1 MFRIFAIVMKRLA
14 NTPTDA
20 LTDAAILAGTFALLS
35 ALTYY
40 ICASNLC
47 FLEHTATYIDHS
59 PSTDSMLAQPGGY
72 VRVWA
77 LWMQQWFVHPVTASL
92 ILGALLSVI
101 TLSLYRIIRR
111 LTGLRWL
118 MPLALIPSLTLI
130 SAHTGID
137 YRLDST
143 VAVALTAVCL
153 LPVAA
158 FSGTW
163 TWIVM
168 PLAGSVLVS
177 AMAGPAGL
185 LFAICAVI
193 ISIAADRKRGLLSL
207 AGVLAAAAMAY
218 YAYSTG
224 VWPSAVNAM
233 LPWGY
238 YPHWHHGEVWDLLP
252 WIATVGVFIV
262 AGFIRLVAIGA
273 KIKSWL
279 IPSLSCTLAAIALGW
294 TIYAGV
300 EKPTDSF
307 VTMWQLSSAHE
318 WDKVT
323 AVYKD
328 VDKEDATMQNFLNLA
343 LAEKG
348 TLCDYLFWHPNNGVA
363 ALHNTERKSPY
374 TYMLLSDVYYSMGFI
389 ALAKRFAFEANEAL
403 GNSSPQMLMRLAD
416 TNIITGDYAV
426 AEKYLGLL
434 GRTSRYSG
442 WAEGRRRLLY
452 DDVAVTADPVLGL
465 KRRCIFPDD
474 RFSGSEGIA
483 DDMLQVL
490 RNNPSHRSTMQ
501 YLCAYHMLSRNIPA
515 LVGLVEEFHGT
526 HALKSPL
533 PVHVQ
538 EALVVDGLING
549 GGIEPSYSIHPSV
562 LERCRAFWA
571 EHKPQPNTL
580 WNYLR
585 KK

>member
-1 MFRIFAIVMKRLA
+1 
-14 NTPTDA
+14 
-20 LTDAAILAGTFALLS
+20 
-35 ALTYY
+35 
-40 ICASNLC
+40 
-47 FLEHTATYIDHS
+47 
-59 PSTDSMLAQPGGY
+59 
-72 VRVWA
+72 
-77 LWMQQWFVHPVTASL
+77 
-92 ILGALLSVI
+92 
-101 TLSLYRIIRR
+101 
-111 LTGLRWL
+111 
-118 MPLALIPSLTLI
+118 LIPSLTLI

-143 VAVALTAVCL
+143 VAVALTAICL

-177 AMAGPAGL
+177 LMAGPAGM

-193 ISIAADRKRGLLSL
+193 ISIAVDSRRGLFSL
-207 AGVLAAAAMAY
+207 AGVLAAAVIAY
-218 YAYSTG
+218 HAYSTG
-224 VWPSAVNAM
+224 TWPSVGNAM

-238 YPHWHHGEVWDLLP
+238 YPHWHHGEVSDLLP
-252 WIATVGVFIV
+252 WIATVGVIIMAAV
-262 AGFIRLVAIGA
+262 IGHVGLGA
-273 KIKSWL
+273 RVKSRL
-279 IPSLSCTLAAIALGW
+279 IPMLSCTLAAVALVW
-294 TIYAGV
+294 TFHAGV
-300 EKPTDSF
+300 VRHADSF
-307 VTMWQLSSAHE
+307 TTMWLLSSAHE

-323 AVYKD
+323 AQYKD

-389 ALAKRFAFEANEAL
+389 ALAKRYAFEANEAL

-416 TNIITGDYAV
+416 TNIVTGDYAV
-426 AEKYLGLL
+426 AEKYLDLL
-434 GRTSRYSG
+434 GRTAKYSG
-442 WAEGRRRLLY
+442 WADGRRNMLY
-452 DDVAVTADPVLGL
+452 DDMAVASDPVLGL
-465 KRRCIFPDD
+465 KRLCIFPDD
-474 RFSGSEGIA
+474 RFAGSEGIA

-515 LVGLVEEFHGT
+515 LTHLVEEFYGT
-526 HALKSPL
+526 PALKAPL
-533 PVHVQ
+533 PAHVQ

-549 GGIEPSYSIHPSV
+549 GGVDPGYSIHPSV

-571 EHKPQPNTL
+571 EHRDQPNTL
-580 WNYLR
+580 WHYLR
-585 KK
+585 SR